1 MPCSVSVTTHIESN
15 KTEKIDM
22 SFQPTMPTVETKP
35 AQVSTL
41 MQVIAWIVLIIGV
54 IIAGLGVLSLF
65 GVITPFLVRLF
76 GGIVAIALGA
86 VLGVW
91 GGQTLRGQ
99 KAPFQKPVEDA
110 SKQFQQFVEQQ
121 RRPQTST

>member
-1 MPCSVSVTTHIESN
+1 
-15 KTEKIDM
+15 M
-22 SFQPTMPTVETKP
+22 SSQPTMTTTEARP
-35 AQVSTL
+35 AQVSTV
-41 MQVIAWIVLIIGV
+41 MQIIAWIVLIIGV

-65 GVITPFLVRLF
+65 GVITPFVIRLF

-91 GGQTLRGQ
+91 GTQTLRGQ